1 LLALVVQH
9 NLLKLEK
16 KMKKRRKLARDVAIV
31 GAGMSKFGMFKDKDS
46 KDLFA
51 DAFRE
56 MVASVEKGVDP
67 REIEALYL
75 GNFSNDYFMRQSHWG
90 PIISDLVGITPK
102 PATRTEGACAS
113 SALAFR
119 EGVFAIAS
127 GFYDMV
133 LVGGVE
139 EMSKRTTEEVAEGLA
154 LATVPYEGR
163 VGFTFPG
170 VFGAVATAYFA
181 KYGANREHLMDITI
195 KSHNNAP
202 LNPKAQFPVTI
213 QDLMNKKKESLI
225 KREGTA
231 PDWQTEKDF
240 LRDPRANPA
249 VAWPMH
255 LFDCCPISDGA
266 SCMLLVAEE
275 VAKNFTDDPIY
286 VAGLGQGSGRGLH
299 ASDDLTY
306 FEATRYAA
314 QEAYGMSGL
323 TPKDIQFSEVHDC
336 FSIAELVHIEDL
348 GFFKPGEGYKAVAE
362 GATRLDG
369 PKPINTSGGL
379 KCKGHPVGATGISQ
393 LYEVW
398 TQLRG
403 KAGPRQVP
411 INDLRVGAAHNL
423 GGTGGTCTFT
433 ILERR

>member
-1 LLALVVQH
+1 MQ
-9 NLLKLEK
+9 
-16 KMKKRRKLARDVAIV
+16 KRRRLGRGVAIV
-31 GAGMSKFGMFKDKDS
+31 GAGMSRFGMFRDKDS

-51 DAFRE
+51 EAFRE
-56 MVASVEKGVDP
+56 MISSVDKGVDP
-67 REIEALYL
+67 GEIDALYL
-75 GNFSNDYFMRQSHWG
+75 GNFSNDFFMHQSHWG
-90 PIISDLVGITPK
+90 PIISDLIGLTPK

-127 GFYDMV
+127 GFYDIV
-133 LVGGVE
+133 LVGGLE

-181 KYGANREHLMDITI
+181 RYNANREHLMNVTI

-202 LNPKAQFPVTI
+202 LNPKAQFPLTVR
-213 QDLMNKKKESLI
+213 DMMNNKIASLKKKGLPLPEW
-225 KREGTA
+225 K
-231 PDWQTEKDF
+231 DEKDF
-240 LRDPRANPA
+240 LRDPGVNPV

-255 LFDCCPISDGA
+255 LYDCCPISDGA
-266 SCMLLVAEE
+266 ACMLLVAEDM
-275 VAKNFTDDPIY
+275 ARNFTDDPIY
-286 VAGLGQGSGRGLH
+286 IAGIGQGSGRGLH
-299 ASDDLTY
+299 ACPDLTT

-314 QEAYGMSGL
+314 KEAYEMSGL
-323 TPKDIQFSEVHDC
+323 RPEDVQFAEVHDC
-336 FSIAELVHIEDL
+336 FSIAEILHIEDL
-348 GFFKPGEGYKAVAE
+348 GFFKPGQGYKAVEE
-362 GATRLDG
+362 GLTRLDG

-403 KAGPRQVP
+403 KAGKRQIP
-411 INDLRVGAAHNL
+411 KKDLRIGGAHNL
-423 GGTGGTCTFT
+423 GGTGGTCTFN

>member
-1 LLALVVQH
+1 V
-9 NLLKLEK
+9 
-16 KMKKRRKLARDVAIV
+16 KKRRQLNRGVAIV

-51 DAFRE
+51 EAFNG
-56 MVASVEKGVDP
+56 MIASVEKGIDP
-67 REIEALYL
+67 HEIEALYL
-75 GNFSNDYFMRQSHWG
+75 GNFSNDFFMHQSHWG
-90 PIISDLVGITPK
+90 PIISDLIGLTPK

-181 KYGANREHLMDITI
+181 KYGANREHLMNVTI

-202 LNPKAQFPVTI
+202 LNPKAQFPLTI
-213 QDLMNKKKESLI
+213 RDMMDNKMASAQ
-225 KREGTA
+225 KRGLPVPEWR
-231 PDWQTEKDF
+231 DEKHF
-240 LRDPRANPA
+240 LKDPKANPA

-266 SCMLLVAEE
+266 SCMLLVGEE
-275 VAKNFTDDPIY
+275 IAKNFTDDPIY
-286 VAGLGQGSGRGLH
+286 VAGIGQGSGRGFH
-299 ASDDLTY
+299 ASPDLTY

-323 TPKDIQFSEVHDC
+323 QPEDVQFSEVHDC

-348 GFFKPGEGYKAVAE
+348 GFFKPGEGYKAVAD

-398 TQLRG
+398 TQLKG
-403 KAGPRQVP
+403 KAGQRQVP
-411 INDLRVGAAHNL
+411 MKDLRIGGAHNL

>member
-1 LLALVVQH
+1 MQ
-9 NLLKLEK
+9 
-16 KMKKRRKLARDVAIV
+16 KKRKLGRGVAVV
-31 GAGMSKFGMFKDKDS
+31 GAGMSKFGMFRDKDS
-46 KDLFA
+46 KDVFA
-51 DAFRE
+51 EAFRD
-56 MVASVEKGVDP
+56 MLASVDKGLDP
-67 REIEALYL
+67 SDIDALYL
-75 GNFSNDYFMRQSHWG
+75 GNFSNDFFIHQAHWG
-90 PIISDLVGITPK
+90 PLMSDLIGLVPK

-154 LATVPYEGR
+154 LATVPYEGE

-181 KYGANREHLMDITI
+181 KYGAGREHLMNVTI

-202 LNPKAQFPVTI
+202 LNPKAQYPFSIKDMMQKKAQSAEKKGQPVPEWE
-213 QDLMNKKKESLI
+213 D
-225 KREGTA
+225 
-231 PDWQTEKDF
+231 EKAF
-240 LRDPRANPA
+240 LGDPRANPA

-266 SCMLLVAEE
+266 SCMLLVSEE
-275 VAKNFTDDPIY
+275 MAGNFTDDPLHVI
-286 VAGLGQGSGRGLH
+286 GIGQGSGRGFH
-299 ASDDLTY
+299 ASDSLTS

-314 QEAYGMSGL
+314 NEAYGMSGL
-323 TPKDIQFSEVHDC
+323 TPEDIQFSEVHDC
-336 FSIAELVHIEDL
+336 FSIAELIHIEDL
-348 GFFKPGEGYKAVAE
+348 GFFKPGEGYKAVEE
-362 GATRLDG
+362 GLTRLDG
-369 PKPINTSGGL
+369 SKPINTSGGL

-403 KAGPRQVP
+403 KAGERQVP
-411 INDLRVGAAHNL
+411 SNDLRIGAAHNL

>member
-1 LLALVVQH
+1 MRKQ
-9 NLLKLEK
+9 K
-16 KMKKRRKLARDVAIV
+16 KLARNVAVV
-31 GAGMSKFGMFKDKDS
+31 GAGMSEFGIFPEKNS

-51 DAFRE
+51 EAFTE
-56 MVASVEKGVDP
+56 MMDSVDKGVGPED
-67 REIEALYL
+67 IDALYL
-75 GNFSNDYFMRQSHWG
+75 GNFTNDFFVHQAHWG
-90 PIISDLVGITPK
+90 PIISDLIGQTPK

-113 SALAFR
+113 SALSFR

-127 GFYDMV
+127 GFYDIV

-154 LATVPYEGR
+154 LATVPYEGE

-170 VFGAVATAYFA
+170 VFGALATAYFS
-181 KYGANREHLMDITI
+181 KYAASRDDLMNITI

-202 LNPKAQFPVTI
+202 LNKKAQFPLTI
-213 QDLMNKKKESLI
+213 WDIMNARKENAKKKGKPI
-225 KREGTA
+225 
-231 PDWQTEKDF
+231 PDWSDEKEF
-240 LRDPRANPA
+240 LHDSVVNPV

-255 LFDCCPISDGA
+255 LYDCCPISDGA
-266 SCMLLVAEE
+266 SCMLLVSEDIARD
-275 VAKNFTDDPIY
+275 FTDDPIF

-299 ASDDLTY
+299 ACDSLTS

-314 QEAYGMSGL
+314 QEAYGMAGL
-323 TPKDIQFSEVHDC
+323 KPKDIQFSEVHDC
-336 FSIAELVHIEDL
+336 FSMAELIHLEDL
-348 GFFKPGEGYKAVAE
+348 GFFEPGKAADPIRE
-362 GATRLDG
+362 GATALDG
-369 PKPINTSGGL
+369 SIPINTSGGL

-403 KAGPRQVP
+403 KAGKRQ
-411 INDLRVGAAHNL
+411 ISKNDLRIGAAHNL